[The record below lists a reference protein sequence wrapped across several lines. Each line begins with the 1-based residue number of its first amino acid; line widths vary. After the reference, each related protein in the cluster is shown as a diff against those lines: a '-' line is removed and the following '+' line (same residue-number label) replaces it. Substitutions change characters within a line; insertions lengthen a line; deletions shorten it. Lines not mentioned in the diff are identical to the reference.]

1 MTNVL
6 PNWLTFVIHSMRPV
20 LKTVSVNLS
29 STSIYRKTAVEFK
42 KIAVESFKDHR
53 ASRFFDLY
61 PQMSGQVT
69 TSVIEP
75 FQFSG
80 WHKHALQYDQFFVA
94 DGKIKVVTI
103 SPEGDVQEH
112 MMSSG
117 NGMTL
122 QIPAGYWHCYHS
134 AEEKAVLIYYLSRK
148 HDESDEIRASKEDIF
163 EQFGYMITA

>member
-1 MTNVL
+1 VENSEQ
-6 PNWLTFVIHSMRPV
+6 NS
-20 LKTVSVNLS
+20 
-29 STSIYRKTAVEFK
+29 VEFK
-42 KIAVESFKDHR
+42 KIVVESFKDHR

-103 SPEGDVQEH
+103 SPGGEVEEH
-112 MMSSG
+112 MMSADDPK
-117 NGMTL
+117 TL
-122 QIPAGYWHCYHS
+122 QIPAGYWHCYIS
-134 AEEKAVLIYYLSRK
+134 SDEKAVLIYFLSRK
-148 HDESDEIRASKEDIF
+148 HDESDEIRCSKEEIF
-163 EQFGYMITA
+163 EQYGYMISN